1 MGGLC
6 LYYIATLIKSEWYW
20 WSNTYTDQWNGIEN
34 SEIDIQNMPNWFFKT
49 FYFVLGYS
57 QLAMLWWF
65 QVNSEGTQPYVYM
78 YPFSPK
84 LPSHPVC
91 HITLSQ
97 LIFDK
102 SEIAVQWRKKNLVKK
117 WYWRNWPPQGEK
129 RISKWMMN

>member
-1 MGGLC
+1 ML
-6 LYYIATLIKSEWYW
+6 LVEQYIHRSMK
-20 WSNTYTDQWNGIEN
+20 WNRELR
-34 SEIDIQNMPNWFFKT
+34 NMPNWFFKT
-49 FYFVLGYS
+49 FYFVLEYS

-65 QVNSEGTQPYVYM
+65 QVNSEGTQPYVFM

-117 WYWRNWPPQGEK
+117 MALKELTSSGGKKESLNGWWIKCKYKTFREK
-129 RISKWMMN
+129 RENL